1 MAQVRRTVEPDVP
14 ISAMPN
20 AGFAETMAGRVMY
33 PATPDYFGDYAI
45 AFRDIGVTVIG
56 GCCGTTPDH
65 IRAMRKALDAPAH
78 EHAMIVPL
86 PVLNGHDAALSSEQP
101 TELSRKLAEGKFVV
115 TVEMAPPRSFTAQKV
130 IASAQLLQ
138 EAGVDV
144 VNVSDSPMAR
154 MRMSPWAVCHL
165 IQDRLNME
173 TGLHFPTRGRKLLR
187 VQAELLAAQPSH
199 LRHILV

>member
-1 MAQVRRTVEPDVP
+1 MTFTRDDRIVLGDAPREVANALAAMGADVIGVNCSGGPSQLARIAQVMRTVEPDVP

-20 AGFAETMAGRVMY
+20 AGFPETMAGRVMY

-65 IRAMRKALDAPAH
+65 IRAMRKALDAPAR
-78 EHAMIVPL
+78 EHSMIVPL

-101 TELSRKLAEGKFVV
+101 TELSRKLAEGKVVV

-138 EAGVDV
+138 EARLDV
-144 VNVSDSPMAR
+144 GCKADNAIDPMRLSA
-154 MRMSPWAVCHL
+154 SAV
-165 IQDRLNME
+165 
-173 TGLHFPTRGRKLLR
+173 
-187 VQAELLAAQPSH
+187 
-199 LRHILV
+199 